1 MQAHTIKSIK
11 NKLGS
16 LLLVSLLGLSF
27 LSPASLQ
34 AKENYDSGIFD
45 FQHKL
50 AKNGNPQAQYK
61 LANMYEKGRGVA
73 KDLTKA
79 KEWYNK
85 SAAGKYAPAV
95 HRLTYLEVRTRGFKA
110 EHKSWL
116 TKLTYDAKQGDG
128 EAMFILGEMYESGTG
143 VKRNLKNAQKYY
155 KSSSVKGNVDAE
167 NRLYDVEQKIKRQ
180 KAEMR
185 KKRETQKKEKEARAQ
200 AKAQEAKA
208 KKRQAEKARKAKA
221 AKAAKNNNQK
231 QSQYKAD
238 QERKKLENERK
249 KLAAE
254 RRKLEA
260 QQRALKKKEMAAKE
274 AAQDAEAEGSNEEK
288 FESDLCTGRAARFR
302 TQCN

>member
-16 LLLVSLLGLSF
+16 LLLASVLGLSF

-50 AKNGNPQAQYK
+50 AKNGNAQAQYK

-73 KDLTKA
+73 KDLNKA
-79 KEWYNK
+79 KEWYNR
-85 SAAGKYAPAV
+85 SAAAKYTPAM
-95 HRLTYLEVRTRGFKA
+95 HRLTYLEVRTKGFKA
-110 EHKSWL
+110 EHKAWL

-128 EAMFILGEMYESGTG
+128 EAMFMLGEMYESGTG

-185 KKRETQKKEKEARAQ
+185 KKREAQKQAKEARAQ
-200 AKAQEAKA
+200 EEEA
-208 KKRQAEKARKAKA
+208 KKRKAEKARKAKA

-238 QERKKLENERK
+238 LERKKLENERK

-260 QQRALKKKEMAAKE
+260 QQRALRKKEMAAKE